1 MNIEAF
7 MGIKI
12 DSHQA
17 FKYKEMIN
25 STVVRKNTN
34 CFSVAIGSTC
44 TIDKTL
50 YRLGML
56 SEKKTVDEAYKSFK
70 EIKDLFLSD
79 LEAIELRYKE
89 LNLKTQSSI
98 EQYVRSNS
106 LSERNHI
113 VVLFAKEFADKK
125 IHDFHFLRY
134 DSEIGWSEKCGRQP
148 LFIGKNVTWPSNW
161 YDKLIGCYKITR

>member
-12 DSHQA
+12 DAHQP
-17 FKYKEMIN
+17 FKYKEMLN
-25 STVVRKNTN
+25 SSMVRENTN

-56 SEKKTVDEAYKSFK
+56 SEKKPFNESFSSF
-70 EIKDLFLSD
+70 EELKDLFTSD

-89 LNLKTQSSI
+89 LSLKTRSSI
-98 EQYVRSNS
+98 EQYVQSNP

-113 VVLFAKEFADKK
+113 AVLFAKEISDKNMY
-125 IHDFHFLRY
+125 DFHFLRY
-134 DSEIGWSEKCGRQP
+134 DSKIGWSEKCNRQP
-148 LFIGKNVTWPSNW
+148 LFIGENVTWPSNLH
-161 YDKLIGCYKITR
+161 DKLVACYKVTR

>member
-7 MGIKI
+7 MKIKI
-12 DSHQA
+12 DAHQP
-17 FKYKEMIN
+17 FKYKEMLN
-25 STVVRKNTN
+25 SSIVRENTN

-56 SEKKTVDEAYKSFK
+56 SEKKPVDEAYKSFE

-79 LEAIELRYKE
+79 LEILDLRYIE
-89 LNLKTQSSI
+89 LNLKTKHSI
-98 EQYVRSNS
+98 EQYVSTHPLDERS
-106 LSERNHI
+106 HI
-113 VVLFAKEFADKK
+113 AVLFAKEMADKK

-148 LFIGKNVTWPSNW
+148 LFIGKNVTWPPNW

>member
-7 MGIKI
+7 NKIKI
-12 DSHQA
+12 DVHKP
-17 FKYKEMIN
+17 FEYKQMLN

-56 SEKKTVDEAYKSFK
+56 SQKKPVNETYKSFQ
-70 EIKDLFLSD
+70 EIEDLFLSD
-79 LEAIELRYKE
+79 LEVLDLRYVK
-89 LNLKTQSSI
+89 LNLKTKPSI
-98 EQYVRSNS
+98 EQYVSTHPLDKRS
-106 LSERNHI
+106 HI
-113 VVLFAKEFADKK
+113 AVLFAKEMADKK

-134 DSEIGWSEKCGRQP
+134 DSEIGWCEKRGHNQF
-148 LFIGKNVTWPSNW
+148 LTNENITWPCNW
-161 YDKLIGCYKITR
+161 YDQLICCYKITR